1 MEDKLNKYQKKNG
14 EKLNNELKIL
24 LRNVTGVALR
34 HKNYQTYVHNIM

>member
-24 LRNVTGVALR
+24 LKECDWCGS
-34 HKNYQTYVHNIM
+34 